1 MKTTI
6 TLREFGS
13 SVYFLSSKGFKK
25 GTIKR
30 ALVISENKSGIE
42 VVYRVT
48 CPDYGVEYMGDE
60 KKPSELFDSFNEMI
74 TFYANQKI

>member
-13 SVYFLSSKGFKK
+13 TVFFLSPKGFKK

-30 ALVISENKSGIE
+30 AWAISENKKGLEIG
-42 VVYRVT
+42 YRVT
-48 CPDYGVEYMGDE
+48 CSDYGDEYMGDE
-60 KKPSELFDSFNEMI
+60 KKPSELFDSFNEMV
-74 TFYANQKI
+74 TFYSNQKL